1 MTEFELMDG
10 PLIQLADDGKTV
22 VHNGKDVKKLKNRW
36 TTLGQFS
43 DEEVLNETE
52 ISMEKY
58 PNEKKRE
65 KIENLKERKKMHQEE
80 FKTFV
85 DELKDLL
92 STKKGGRKK
101 TKTYKKRSNK
111 KKSIKKGRHSRRRRY

>member
-36 TTLGQFS
+36 TLGQLS
-43 DEEVLNETE
+43 DEELLNESV
-52 ISMEKY
+52 ISMERY
-58 PNEKKRE
+58 PNEKMRE
-65 KIENLKERKKMHQEE
+65 KIEKLKERKKMHQEE

>member
-22 VHNGKDVKKLKNRW
+22 VRNGKDIKKLKNRW

-58 PNEKKRE
+58 PNEKTRE
-65 KIENLKERKKMHQEE
+65 KIEKLKERKKMHQEE

-85 DELKDLL
+85 DELKDFL

>member
-36 TTLGQFS
+36 TLGQLS
-43 DEEVLNETE
+43 DEELLNESV
-52 ISMEKY
+52 ISMERY
-58 PNEKKRE
+58 PNEKMRE
-65 KIENLKERKKMHQEE
+65 KIEKLKERKKMHQEE

-85 DELKDLL
+85 DELKDYL

>member
-22 VHNGKDVKKLKNRW
+22 VRNGKDIKKLKNRW

-58 PNEKKRE
+58 PNEKTRE
-65 KIENLKERKKMHQEE
+65 KIEKLKERKKMHQEE

>member
-22 VHNGKDVKKLKNRW
+22 VHNGKDIKKLKNRW
-36 TTLGQFS
+36 TLGQLS
-43 DEEVLNETE
+43 DEELLNESE
-52 ISMEKY
+52 VSMERY
-58 PNEKKRE
+58 PNEKTRE
-65 KIENLKERKKMHQEE
+65 KIEKLKERKKMHQEE

-85 DELKDLL
+85 DELKDYLL

>member
-22 VHNGKDVKKLKNRW
+22 VHNGKDIKKLKNRW

-43 DEEVLNETE
+43 DEEVLNETK

-58 PNEKKRE
+58 PNEEKRE
-65 KIENLKERKKMHQEE
+65 KIEKLKERKKMHQEE

-85 DELKDLL
+85 DELKDFL

>member
-22 VHNGKDVKKLKNRW
+22 VHNGKDIKKLKNRW
-36 TTLGQFS
+36 TLGQLS
-43 DEEVLNETE
+43 DEELLNESV
-52 ISMEKY
+52 ISMERY
-58 PNEKKRE
+58 PNEKMRE
-65 KIENLKERKKMHQEE
+65 KIEKLKERKKMHQEE

-85 DELKDLL
+85 DELKDYL